1 MSYGY
6 SQRIVE
12 ANKSASKT
20 LLGVALGRMCI
31 KLDVP
36 VAEVAATIGVSRE
49 TVYNWFTGETYPHSA
64 LHVAICDYMTHLSER
79 E

>member
-6 SQRIVE
+6 SQRVVE

-31 KLDVP
+31 KMDVP
-36 VAEVAATIGVSRE
+36 VTEVAETLGVSRE
-49 TVYNWFTGETYPHSA
+49 TVYNWFTGEYVPHQSF
-64 LHVAICDYMTHLSER
+64 HVAICDYMTYLSER
-79 E
+79 K